1 MERSATS
8 RMVFPQQ
15 TYLVGM
21 SQLRRA
27 LLLATGERYFT
38 LTVSFL
44 TVAVVSRLLS
54 PDEIGISLVGLAVVG
69 FFAAARE
76 FASPNF
82 LIQHQQLSLD
92 EIRKSFS
99 VLLLITLVIAGVLF
113 GSAPWVADLYGDAR
127 LTPFLRVLSL
137 AVVFEAASATVGSL
151 LRREMAFARVAL
163 INGSVA
169 VATSAVTVGL
179 ALCGFSYMSF
189 AWANL
194 ASAGVGAALAL
205 VLYPD
210 HRIFKPLFRGW
221 RGLLAFGG
229 YNGTN
234 ILLHRVYEMLPYLVL
249 GRLVSADAVA
259 FFNRSLMLCQLPDK
273 VFLLGATSVI
283 LPAFSEIVRDGRTLK
298 TPYLNAVSLITGIQW
313 PALVVLALLAE
324 PIVGL
329 IFGPQWMTIV
339 PYVQIIAVATLF
351 SFSFELNYPVFLS
364 VGAVRD
370 SFIRGLIIWPVSAL
384 VLTVAAFFGLKA
396 AALSFLFAI
405 PFQAFVSLQ
414 FVRKHLDIRWMELA
428 AAIRKSLTVTAATAI
443 GPIAVL
449 IVVGDGWNLTVL
461 EALEASVL
469 AGAGWLAGI
478 VLTGHDLRSELQ
490 QVAGHLGSRLAL
502 IPRAVR
508 AAAPQKG

>member
-1 MERSATS
+1 
-8 RMVFPQQ
+8 
-15 TYLVGM
+15 M

-44 TVAVVSRLLS
+44 TVAVVSRLLR

-99 VLLLITLVIAGVLF
+99 MLLLITLVIAGVLF
-113 GSAPWVADLYGDAR
+113 SSAPWVANLYGDAR
-127 LTPFLRVLSL
+127 LTPFLQVLSL
-137 AVVFEAASATVGSL
+137 SVIFEAAPATIVSL

-163 INGSVA
+163 ISGSIA
-169 VATSAVTVGL
+169 VATSTTTVAL
-179 ALCGFSYMSF
+179 ALAGLSYMSF

-194 ASAGVGAALAL
+194 VSAGVGAALAL
-205 VLYPD
+205 ALYPD

-221 RGLLAFGG
+221 RGLLTFGG

-249 GRLVSADAVA
+249 GRIVSADAVA
-259 FFNRSLMLCQLPDK
+259 FFNRSVMLCQLPDK

-324 PIVGL
+324 PTVGL

-339 PYVQIIAVATLF
+339 PYVQIMAIANLF
-351 SFSFELNYPVFLS
+351 SFSFQLNYPVFLS

-370 SFIRGLIIWPVSAL
+370 SFKRGLIIWPVSAL

-428 AAIRKSLTVTAATAI
+428 AALRKSLIVTGATAI

-478 VLTGHDLRSELQ
+478 VFTGHDLLSELQ
-490 QVAGHLGSRLAL
+490 QAAGHLASRLAF

-508 AAAPQKG
+508 AAALQKG

>member
-1 MERSATS
+1 MN
-8 RMVFPQQ
+8 
-15 TYLVGM
+15 
-21 SQLRRA
+21 QLRRA

-38 LTVSFL
+38 LAVSFL

-99 VLLLITLVIAGVLF
+99 VLLLISLVVAGVLI
-113 GSAPWVADLYGDAR
+113 GSAPWVANLYGDAR
-127 LTPFLRVLSL
+127 LTPFLGVLSL
-137 AVVFEAASATVGSL
+137 AVVFEAASATVVSL
-151 LRREMAFARVAL
+151 LRREMAIARVAL
-163 INGSVA
+163 INGSIA
-169 VATSAVTVGL
+169 IATSSVTVGL

-221 RGLLAFGG
+221 RAVLTFGG

-249 GRLVSADAVA
+249 GRLLSADAVA
-259 FFNRSLMLCQLPDK
+259 FFNRSVMLCQLPDK
-273 VFLLGATSVI
+273 VFLLGATTVI
-283 LPAFSEIVRDGRTLK
+283 LPVFSEIVRDGRTLK
-298 TPYLNAVSLITGIQW
+298 APYLHAVSLITGIQW
-313 PALVVLALLAE
+313 PALVTLALLAE

-329 IFGPQWMTIV
+329 IFGPQWMAIV
-339 PYVQIIAVATLF
+339 PYVQIISIATMF
-351 SFSFELNYPVFLS
+351 SFSFQLNYPVFLS

-405 PFQAFVSLQ
+405 PFQAVVSVQ

-428 AAIRKSLTVTAATAI
+428 KASSKSLAVTAATAI
-443 GPIAVL
+443 GPIVVL
-449 IVVGDGWNLTVL
+449 TVVGDGWNLTIL
-461 EALEASVL
+461 EAAEAAVL
-469 AGAGWLAGI
+469 AGAGWLVAI
-478 VLTGHDLRSELQ
+478 VLTRHELLGELQ
-490 QVAGHLGSRLAL
+490 HAAGHVRSKLASM
-502 IPRAVR
+502 PRALR
-508 AAAPQKG
+508 AAPQKG

>member
-1 MERSATS
+1 MN
-8 RMVFPQQ
+8 
-15 TYLVGM
+15 
-21 SQLRRA
+21 QLRRA

-38 LTVSFL
+38 LAVSFL

-92 EIRKSFS
+92 EIRRSFS
-99 VLLLITLVIAGVLF
+99 VLLLITLVIAVVLF
-113 GSAPWVADLYGDAR
+113 GSAPWVANLYGDAR

-137 AVVFEAASATVGSL
+137 AVIFEAASATVVSL

-163 INGSVA
+163 INGSIA

-179 ALCGFSYMSF
+179 ALCGLSYMSF

-194 ASAGVGAALAL
+194 ASAGVGGALAL

-221 RGLLAFGG
+221 RGLLTFGG

-234 ILLHRVYEMLPYLVL
+234 ILLNRVYEMLPYLVL
-249 GRLVSADAVA
+249 GRLLSADAVA

-283 LPAFSEIVRDGRTLK
+283 LPLFSEIVRDGRTLK
-298 TPYLNAVSLITGIQW
+298 TPYLHAVSLISGIQW

-329 IFGPQWMTIV
+329 LFGPQWMAIV
-339 PYVQIIAVATLF
+339 PYVQIMAIATMF
-351 SFSFELNYPVFLS
+351 SFSFQLNYPVFLS

-405 PFQAFVSLQ
+405 PFQAFVSVQ

-428 AAIRKSLTVTAATAI
+428 KATSKSLAVTAATAI

-449 IVVGDGWNLTVL
+449 TVVGDGWNLTIL
-461 EALEASVL
+461 EAAEAAAL
-469 AGAGWLAGI
+469 AGAGWLVAI
-478 VLTGHDLRSELQ
+478 VLTRHELLGELQ
-490 QVAGHLGSRLAL
+490 NAAGHVRSKLAAM
-502 IPRAVR
+502 PRALR
-508 AAAPQKG
+508 AAPQKG

>member
-1 MERSATS
+1 M
-8 RMVFPQQ
+8 
-15 TYLVGM
+15 
-21 SQLRRA
+21 
-27 LLLATGERYFT
+27 GERYFT
-38 LTVSFL
+38 LAVGFL
-44 TVAVVSRLLS
+44 TVAVVSRQLR
-54 PDEIGISLVGLAVVG
+54 PEEIGISLVGLAVVG
-69 FFAAARE
+69 FFATARE

-82 LIQHQQLSLD
+82 LIQHRQLSLD

-99 VLLLITLVIAGVLF
+99 VLLVLTLVIAGGLF
-113 GSAPWVADLYGDAR
+113 SSATWVAERYGDAR
-127 LTPFLRVLSL
+127 LTPFLRVLPL
-137 AVVFEAASATVGSL
+137 AMLFDAVSATVISL
-151 LRREMAFARVAL
+151 LRREMAIAKVAM
-163 INGSVA
+163 INASIA
-169 VATSAVTVGL
+169 IATSTMTVGL

-194 ASAGVGAALAL
+194 ASASVGAALAL

-221 RGLLAFGG
+221 RGLLTFGG

-234 ILLHRVYEMLPYLVL
+234 ILLYRVYEMLPYLVL
-249 GRLVSADAVA
+249 GRISADSVA

-283 LPAFSEIVRDGRTLK
+283 LPAFSEFVRDGRTLK
-298 TPYLNAVSLITGIQW
+298 IPYLHAVSLITGIQW

-329 IFGPQWMTIV
+329 IFGQQWMAIV
-339 PYVQIIAVATLF
+339 PYVQIIAIATMF

-370 SFIRGLIIWPVSAL
+370 SFKRGLIIWPVSAL
-384 VLTVAAFFGLKA
+384 VLSVAAFFGLKA
-396 AALSFLFAI
+396 AALSFLFTI

-428 AAIRKSLTVTAATAI
+428 AAIRKSFTVTVATAI

-461 EALEASVL
+461 EALEASLL
-469 AGAGWLAGI
+469 AGAGWLAAI
-478 VLTGHDLRSELQ
+478 VFTGHDLLSELQ
-490 QVAGHLGSRLAL
+490 QAKGHLGSRLAF

-508 AAAPQKG
+508 AAALQKG